1 MLCYMSVWYMPIS
14 HLSDLLYAFVSLII
28 TAKEQAVVQ
37 QRIDILNNELDKKN
51 GEILSLQ
58 KNLKEA
64 ETLLVSPK
72 HYEIGRAPCR
82 ERV

>member
-1 MLCYMSVWYMPIS
+1 M
-14 HLSDLLYAFVSLII
+14 II
-28 TAKEQAVVQ
+28 AAKEQAVVQ

-72 HYEIGRAPCR
+72 HCGWYAIDVA
-82 ERV
+82 